1 VSKLKDLI
9 LENMTYQD
17 YRQYFE
23 QELGEIGKL
32 NSSGWA
38 TALCC
43 FHNDTDPSLNINF
56 FRQGAWKCHGCSES
70 GDLFSFHM
78 KKYNVDFKETLN
90 YFCQFLG
97 IDPANV
103 KPVAVKKKSKPKK
116 KKPLGEPSKVYQY
129 IDLTGKVR
137 IETCRYDNPKDFRQR
152 RPHPTKSN
160 EYLWNLKDVEHIPYN
175 LKAVVEAETVDI
187 VEGERDCDR
196 LSQIGLTATT
206 NALGAG
212 KWFDSM
218 TPYFKD
224 KVVRIFPDNDDPGRQ
239 HAELVAGKLKGTAKS
254 IQIVPLPNLSPGE
267 DVSNWL
273 DAGNTKADLLEVI
286 KNQKPYENHI
296 DFLNKCHA
304 IISINGRTCI
314 LNEETDPIF
323 NRETVSF
330 SSLKDLQLKYGNKLI
345 PNPNPGKGQA
355 KFINIVTDWVKSPD
369 RRDYNNI
376 IFSPGNNINGSYN
389 LWKGF
394 AIEPKKGDWSLFR
407 EHIFSIIA
415 GGKQNIS
422 NWILTWLARIVQD
435 PGGKRSQT
443 SLVLRGD
450 QGVGKGVFISN
461 CGRIFGSHY
470 LQISNPVQLT
480 GRFNNHFQ
488 NVLLLFVDEGHWAGD
503 KTGEGI
509 IKGIVTERTL
519 TIEPKGRDVFTI
531 KNHINL
537 AMASNSDWIVP
548 AGLDERRFMVLDVAD
563 NKKQDRQYFGAIDK
577 QLKNGGYQALLYDLL
592 KYDTS
597 KVDVTKIINTAAGFD
612 QKIASMDPV
621 QKFWL
626 ETLRNGLLK
635 TDENEWS
642 EIIPREEFHNQ
653 YLKFCSDI
661 GVRYKLIPRQ
671 FGKAI
676 KKLCPGISQRY
687 LTDKNIDSSGVAKQ
701 VYHYQF
707 PKLDVCRDAF
717 EQKIGIEIN
726 WDTDECFIN
735 GEFEI

>member
-1 VSKLKDLI
+1 MENLKDTI
-9 LENMTYQD
+9 LQAMQYSD
-17 YRQYFE
+17 YRRYAE

-43 FHNDTDPSLNINF
+43 FHPDTNPSLNINF
-56 FRQGAWKCHGCSES
+56 FQEFAYKCHACGET
-70 GDLFSFHM
+70 GDLFKFHQ
-78 KKYNVDFKETLN
+78 KKHNVDFKEALN
-90 YFCQFLG
+90 YFADFIG
-97 IDPANV
+97 IDPNV
-103 KPVAVKKKSKPKK
+103 KPKPKK
-116 KKPLGEPSKVYQY
+116 KKPLGPPSKIYQY
-129 IDLTGKVR
+129 KDLNGKV
-137 IETCRYDNPKDFRQR
+137 ICETCRYDNPKDFRQR
-152 RPHPTKSN
+152 RQHPTKPG
-160 EYLWNLKDVEHIPYN
+160 EYLWNLKGIEIIPYN
-175 LKAVVEAETVDI
+175 LKAVIESETVDL
-187 VEGERDCDR
+187 VEGEKDADR
-196 LSQIGLTATT
+196 LAQVGLTATC
-206 NALGAG
+206 NPMGAG
-212 KWFDSM
+212 VWFDSM
-218 TPYFKD
+218 TPYFKN
-224 KVVRIFPDNDDPGRQ
+224 KVVRIFPDNDDPGKQ
-239 HAELVAGKLKGTAKS
+239 HAKLEAQKLKGTAKS
-254 IQIVPLPNLSPGE
+254 IQIVNLPNLQPGG

-273 DAGNTKADLLEVI
+273 DAGNTKADLLEII
-286 KNQKPYENHI
+286 KNQKPYEDHI
-296 DFLNKCHA
+296 DYLNKRHA
-304 IISINGRTCI
+304 VISMGGRACI

-323 NRETVSF
+323 HRETVSF
-330 SSLKDLQLKYGNKLI
+330 SSVKDLYLKYGNRFV
-345 PNPNPGKGQA
+345 PNPNAGEKGQR
-355 KFINIVTDWVKSPD
+355 KEISIITDWIKSSD
-369 RRDYNNI
+369 RREFDNI
-376 IFSPGNNINGSYN
+376 IFSPGKSVNGSYN
-389 LWKGF
+389 LWKGL

-407 EHIFSIIA
+407 NHIFNNIA

-422 NWILTWLARIVQD
+422 DWILTWMARIVQD
-435 PGGKRSQT
+435 PGGERSKT

-461 CGRIFGSHY
+461 FGRIFGSHY

-488 NVLLLFVDEGHWAGD
+488 NLLLLFVDEGHWAGD

-519 TIEPKGRDVFTI
+519 TIEPKGKDVFTI

-548 AGLDERRFMVLDVAD
+548 AGLDERRFLVLDVSD
-563 NKKQDRQYFGAIDK
+563 SKKENQQYFGAIDK
-577 QLKNGGYQALLYDLL
+577 QLKNGGYQALLFDLL
-592 KYDTS
+592 EYDTS

-612 QKIASMDPV
+612 QKVASMNPV

-661 GVRYKLIPRQ
+661 GVRYKLIPEQ

-676 KKLCPGISQRY
+676 KKLCPGIEQRY
-687 LTDKNIDSSGVAKQ
+687 LTNKNIDSSGISKQ

-707 PKLDVCRDAF
+707 PLLDVCRDAF
-717 EQKIGIEIN
+717 EQKISMEIN
-726 WDTDECFIN
+726 WDTDECFVN
-735 GEFEI
+735 GEFEL